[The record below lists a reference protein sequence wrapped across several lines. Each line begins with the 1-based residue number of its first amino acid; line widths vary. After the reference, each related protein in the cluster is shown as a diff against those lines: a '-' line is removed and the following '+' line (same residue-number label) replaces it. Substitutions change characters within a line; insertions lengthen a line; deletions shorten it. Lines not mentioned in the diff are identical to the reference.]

1 MAEIN
6 HDPINIQRNFDRINY
21 AIALHNTFHEIL
33 LPPHCTLPSRN
44 LLQPSAKGCVII
56 DFVHPYS
63 NHIGCVLLMKPNE
76 DDEDGIKMMCS
87 IDRYNGYFIEITVNS
102 VEEVLEVTAFCQ
114 NLLQYQPNQ
123 DELEFVRVPRHL
135 LDHWCIPAYLLER
148 NLENAE
154 D

>member
-6 HDPINIQRNFDRINY
+6 YHHINIQENNSKLYFAMKLQERLY
-21 AIALHNTFHEIL
+21 QLP
-33 LPPHCTLPSRN
+33 LPPHCTLLSPN

-56 DFVHPYS
+56 DLVHPYS

-76 DDEDGIKMMCS
+76 NEENGFKMMCS
-87 IDRYNGYFIEITVNS
+87 IDRYNGYFIERTVNS

-114 NLLQYQPNQ
+114 NLLQYQPEQ
-123 DELEFVRVPRHL
+123 DELEFVRIPQHL
-135 LDHWCIPAYLLER
+135 LGHWCIPAYLLER